1 MDAVWILLLQSI
13 HLLTGQQYQQPSDTM
28 TTMISRSNSPLTSI
42 KMIAL
47 LVLMMLLMSI
57 IFVVVEGF
65 TTIPSFSASSP
76 FSSSSSSSSS
86 SSNLL
91 LMVSTASTGRS
102 RPTPTRSTRLYV
114 DIPSPREKIIPIII
128 TDDDDDDDDEDDES
142 SYQQP
147 VVDTIAPA
155 PAHAGTT
162 HSLPWS
168 DVQDWALRDNIPKY
182 LFRIQT
188 TTSDDEKK
196 NGAGGTATATTTAT
210 TLTSYCQWRSLLQDV
225 PELAGYPVDFLQLKY
240 QEQQQKQQR
249 KKDVGDVPVIGIL
262 PYLQD
267 YEFTTQGGV
276 VGTVYGLEGVAEG
289 SRMETSALKGV
300 QETLPL
306 GYIQTTEG
314 IAFEVGR
321 PMSKML
327 DDGRANDANAPWRIL
342 SNSRAA
348 VAASSAASSSSAVVS
363 GLQSATQQGAKQLA
377 SSSELQSTDELLVR
391 LGATTGILLAGATAI
406 NMISHHMTV
415 NVFWV

>member
-1 MDAVWILLLQSI
+1 MLMLVML
-13 HLLTGQQYQQPSDTM
+13 
-28 TTMISRSNSPLTSI
+28 LTSI
-42 KMIAL
+42 IL
-47 LVLMMLLMSI
+47 
-57 IFVVVEGF
+57 VVVEGF
-65 TTIPSFSASSP
+65 TTIPSLPASSP
-76 FSSSSSSSSS
+76 SSSSSSTKS

-91 LMVSTASTGRS
+91 IVSTARTGRS
-102 RPTPTRSTRLYV
+102 RPTPASSTRLYV
-114 DIPSPREKIIPIII
+114 DIPSPREKVIPIII
-128 TDDDDDDDDEDDES
+128 TDDDDS

-155 PAHAGTT
+155 PDHARNT

-188 TTSDDEKK
+188 TASEDDKK
-196 NGAGGTATATTTAT
+196 NGAGSTAATTT

-289 SRMETSALKGV
+289 SRIETSALKGV
-300 QETLPL
+300 QETLRL
-306 GYIQTTEG
+306 GYVQTTEG

-327 DDGRANDANAPWRIL
+327 DDGRGNDANTPWKIL

-348 VAASSAASSSSAVVS
+348 VAASTAASSSSSLVS
-363 GLQSATQQGAKQLA
+363 GVQSATQKGVNQLA